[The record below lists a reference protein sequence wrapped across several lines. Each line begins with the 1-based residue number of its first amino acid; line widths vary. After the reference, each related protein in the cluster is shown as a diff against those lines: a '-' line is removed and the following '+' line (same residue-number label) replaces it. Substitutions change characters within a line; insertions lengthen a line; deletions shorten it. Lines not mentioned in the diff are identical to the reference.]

1 MRPPLPLIS
10 AQPKLTAFFP
20 ATREN
25 TGKNSVCAQNVGTSL
40 KIDPC
45 NQVLISSFPMR
56 LAGKEFS
63 LPGMPAGKWQEMMRE
78 RPLRPAARR
87 TDCPCSS
94 GRRYVATLAQII
106 RVNLDAK
113 MAGFHRR
120 NGGAQ
125 TSSHD

>member
-1 MRPPLPLIS
+1 M
-10 AQPKLTAFFP
+10 
-20 ATREN
+20 
-25 TGKNSVCAQNVGTSL
+25 
-40 KIDPC
+40 
-45 NQVLISSFPMR
+45 
-56 LAGKEFS
+56 AGKE
-63 LPGMPAGKWQEMMRE
+63 QEMVRE

-94 GRRYVATLAQII
+94 GRRHFATLAQII

-125 TSSHD
+125 IASHDWITASSAGTTKWRMLHQKHPLSRGFRVEQAIGFFR